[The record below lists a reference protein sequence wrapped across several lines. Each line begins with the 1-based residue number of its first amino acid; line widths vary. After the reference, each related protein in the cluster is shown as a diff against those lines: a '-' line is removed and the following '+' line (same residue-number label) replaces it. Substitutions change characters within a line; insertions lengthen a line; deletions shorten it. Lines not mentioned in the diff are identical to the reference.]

1 MEFFLYNVL
10 FNISIYIVKNLN
22 QFNEYKLSKKTLKKI
37 VTTIF
42 IMLKDSYLVISGQF
56 QYLLFIFGNF

>member
-1 MEFFLYNVL
+1 MELFLYNVL
-10 FNISIYIVKNLN
+10 FNISIYILNFFN

>member
-1 MEFFLYNVL
+1 MELFLYNVL